1 MTCSVLAIAPV
12 VPNLPALATA
22 AELARIGDLPGVTLA
37 QLTGP
42 VTKQRIIDRLGRGR
56 YDAVLWAGHGTPGH
70 LLIEGDTIDPRW
82 LAVQLKQAGIKLC
95 VLAACQSGERPALGE
110 FVASFADVLPP
121 AGIATVVM
129 LIAVEDR
136 AAIEYDVALFQA
148 LVSGASVRTAH
159 ETGVEAIAHFGDMVQ
174 APMLIPADAKNGDF
188 AKLQAT
194 VPAIGAALAANDSER
209 AHALIADAM
218 TALGHIDARLAGLE
232 TTITGHETR
241 IREIETHIHPPW
253 QVTFW
258 RVMAAAVALF
268 AGSLFWIKE
277 TREVLFGVVLW
288 AGLAVEGALVLL
300 IIVCLLLANAKL
312 ERAK

>member
-1 MTCSVLAIAPV
+1 MTYSVLAIAPTV
-12 VPNLPALATA
+12 ANLPALSTA
-22 AELARIGDLPGVTLA
+22 GELARIGDLPGVMLT

-56 YDAVLWAGHGTPGH
+56 YDAVLWTGHGAPGH
-70 LLIEGDTIDPRW
+70 LLVEGDTIDPRW
-82 LAVQLKQAGIKLC
+82 LAVQLRQAGIKLA

-110 FVASFADVLPP
+110 FVASFVDVLPP
-121 AGIATVVM
+121 AGVSAIVM
-129 LIAVEDR
+129 LIVVEDR

-148 LVSGASVRTAH
+148 LAAGATVRAAH
-159 ETGVEAIAHFGDMVQ
+159 ETGVEAIAHFGGMVQ
-174 APMLIPADAKNGDF
+174 APMLIPADKPNGDF

-194 VPAIGAALAANDSER
+194 VPAIGAALASNDTTQ
-209 AHALIADAM
+209 AHALIVEAM
-218 TALGHIDARLAGLE
+218 TALGHIDARITGIE
-232 TTITGHETR
+232 TTVTKHETR
-241 IREIETHIHPPW
+241 ILAIETHIHPPW

-258 RVMAAAVALF
+258 RVMAAVVFLF

-300 IIVCLLLANAKL
+300 VVACLLLANAKL